1 MNITGHVKGILAGA
15 CIFAAV
21 TVHANAASAQGVS
34 DQSSSSPSEPA
45 SPDKAG
51 SDDKPSTKEVSK
63 PDTTKNASAEDG
75 KDQQESAGPDKLN
88 KPADD
93 DKTGTASEK
102 RPEKLTVASWGGAYT
117 EAQKRAYFSP
127 FETKTGI
134 SIAAVSHNGRFEAL
148 TGKKDGSASGW
159 DIVDLDEITLEA
171 GCRSGVLEKVETQ
184 ILAASG
190 DGETAKADFIEGS
203 LHECGVPSVVWSSAI
218 VYDKR
223 AFEKAKPDTASDFF
237 DVKKFPGL
245 RSLPREPRYVVELA
259 LMADGVKPAD
269 VYETLATGEG
279 VERAFKQ
286 LDRIAD
292 HISWWHVPQQPIKL
306 LAKKQASMAIAFN
319 GRIFNAIV
327 ANNRPFEIIWDGQV
341 FHLDYWAVP
350 KTARNKTASLDFI
363 SFATRPDSLARQAS
377 WFPYG
382 PVRKSAVKLVGKHPE
397 IDVSMARFLP
407 TNPDNF
413 RQALKFDPAWWEKNG
428 ERVRDRYIAW
438 MDAIDDPSSYEDEQN
453 RP

>member
-1 MNITGHVKGILAGA
+1 MNITGLVKGILAAA
-15 CIFAAV
+15 CILAA
-21 TVHANAASAQGVS
+21 HAGTADAQNAS
-34 DQSSSSPSEPA
+34 DQSSNTSSEQSSPEGSGTQNKSSAKEA
-45 SPDKAG
+45 STADAAK
-51 SDDKPSTKEVSK
+51 KTST
-63 PDTTKNASAEDG
+63 ADG
-75 KDQQESAGPDKLN
+75 KDKQEGASLDSAS

-93 DKTGTASEK
+93 DKTGSTSGK
-102 RPEKLTVASWGGAYT
+102 RPGKLTVASWGGAYT

-134 SIAAVSHNGRFEAL
+134 SIAAVAHNGRFEAL
-148 TGKKDGSASGW
+148 TGKDDGSASGW

-203 LHECGVPSVVWSSAI
+203 LHECGIPSVVWSSAI

-223 AFEKAKPDTASDFF
+223 AFEKAKPDAASDFF

-245 RSLPREPRYVVELA
+245 RALPREPRYVVELA

-269 VYETLATGEG
+269 VYDTLATSEG
-279 VERAFKQ
+279 LERAFKQ

-292 HISWWHVPQQPIKL
+292 DISWWHVPQQPIKL
-306 LAKKQASMAIAFN
+306 LENKQAAMAIAFN

-327 ANNRPFEIIWDGQV
+327 ANSRPFEIIWDGQV

-350 KTARNKTASLDFI
+350 KTAPHKTASLDFI
-363 SFATRPDSLARQAS
+363 SFATRPDSMARQAS

-397 IDVSMARFLP
+397 IDVNMARFLP
-407 TNPDNF
+407 TSPDNF

-428 ERVRDRYIAW
+428 KRISDRYIAW
-438 MDAIDDPSSYEDEQN
+438 MDTIDDPSSYEDEQN